1 MTSFENGLETA
12 NLLVLRLK
20 DMRSNRK
27 PNLLK
32 LFIFSSVCGV
42 AIYSLVGFT
51 KASTPEAQA
60 EKQLQSQIEQRSQIA
75 KALNDKIKN
84 NELPSKMDV
93 QWDGHDEQ
101 FAVNYTIDSSLQ
113 QEADRLLKSYKPDYG
128 AIFMIDATTGE
139 VLAMSSF
146 QRDNPTGNNLN
157 LQATFPAASVFKV
170 VTATAAVDK
179 AGVEPSHKIHYNGGA
194 YTLYKKNVLSDR
206 VTRWTNVI
214 SLKDAF
220 ARSINTAFGRLS
232 IENLHPEDLNE
243 YSNRFMFNQEIAA
256 DFPVDMG
263 VAYIPPGKGF
273 EMAEAASGY
282 NKMNRMSPVQ
292 GAMIA
297 ASVANDGKVVV
308 PYIVNSMQ
316 DKEGKTVYQGQTMNK
331 GQTMSKESAAK
342 VRELM
347 EQTVI
352 AGTSRRS
359 FRPITKDR
367 KFKEIEMGGK
377 TGHLTGD
384 NPKGR
389 VDWFVGYALEE
400 NRKIAVAA
408 ITVNKKFWTV
418 KSAHLG
424 QSMFKKYF
432 APVIAAQQA
441 KRSITSVEN

>member
-1 MTSFENGLETA
+1 
-12 NLLVLRLK
+12 
-20 DMRSNRK
+20 MRIKSNYK
-27 PNLLK
+27 LLK
-32 LFIFSSVCGV
+32 FFAFSGACLFGL
-42 AIYSLVGFT
+42 YSLMGFT
-51 KASTPEAQA
+51 SSESQEAHAHKKIQT
-60 EKQLQSQIEQRSQIA
+60 QLDQRLMIA
-75 KALNDKIKN
+75 KAVAPQVRANQFPEQVGLAM
-84 NELPSKMDV
+84 E
-93 QWDGHDEQ
+93 GDE
-101 FAVNYTIDSSLQ
+101 ASPMRVEYTLDENLQ
-113 QEADRLLKSYKPDYG
+113 KEADKLLKAYKPDYG

-146 QRDNPTGNNLN
+146 QRDDPQAPNLN

-179 AGVEPSHKIHYNGGA
+179 AGVTPEHKIRYNGGA
-194 YTLYKKNVLSDR
+194 YTLYKKNVLSDK

-214 SLKDAF
+214 TLKDAF

-243 YSNRFMFNQEIAA
+243 YANRFMFNQEIPA

-282 NKMNRMSPVQ
+282 NKTNRMSPVQ

-297 ASVANDGKVVV
+297 ASVANDGQVVI
-308 PYIVNSMQ
+308 PYLISSITNS
-316 DKEGKTVYQGQTMNK
+316 KGEKIYEGSTLTNGTI
-331 GQTMSKESAAK
+331 MSKESAAQ

-347 EQTVI
+347 EQTVTS
-352 AGTSRRS
+352 GTSRRS
-359 FRPITKDR
+359 FRPIVKDR
-367 KFKEIEMGGK
+367 KFREIEMGGK

-384 NPKGR
+384 NPRGR
-389 VDWFVGYALEE
+389 VDWFVGYALDQE
-400 NRKIAVAA
+400 RKIAVAA

-424 QSMFKKYF
+424 QSMFRKYF
-432 APVIAAQQA
+432 GPVVSNQQ
-441 KRSITSVEN
+441 KGRVITSAQ

>member
-1 MTSFENGLETA
+1 M
-12 NLLVLRLK
+12 
-20 DMRSNRK
+20 
-27 PNLLK
+27 
-32 LFIFSSVCGV
+32 
-42 AIYSLVGFT
+42 GFT
-51 KASTPEAQA
+51 TSEDQEAQVH
-60 EKQLQSQIEQRSQIA
+60 KKIQSQLERRTQIA
-75 KALNDKIKN
+75 KLAGEKFRQNQFPETLDA
-84 NELPSKMDV
+84 E
-93 QWDGHDEQ
+93 WDGEQ
-101 FAVNYTIDSSLQ
+101 LSLTLNYTIDQSLQ
-113 QEADRLLKSYKPDYG
+113 KEADRLLKSYKPDYG

-146 QRDNPTGNNLN
+146 QRDNPQAANLN

-179 AGVEPSHKIHYNGGA
+179 AGVTPEHKIRYNGGA
-194 YTLYKKNVLSDR
+194 YTLYKKNVLSDK

-214 SLKDAF
+214 TLKDAF

-243 YSNRFMFNQEIAA
+243 YANRFMFNQEIPA

-273 EMAEAASGY
+273 ELAEVASGY
-282 NKMNRMSPVQ
+282 NKTNRMSPVQ

-297 ASVANDGKVVV
+297 ASVANDGQVVV
-308 PYIVNSMQ
+308 PYLVSSMMN
-316 DKEGKTVYQGQTMNK
+316 DKGEKVYEGGTLTNGTIM
-331 GQTMSKESAAK
+331 TKESAAK

-347 EQTVI
+347 ERTVT

-359 FRPITKDR
+359 FRPIIRDR
-367 KFKEIEMGGK
+367 KFREIEMGGK

-384 NPKGR
+384 NPRGR
-389 VDWFVGYALEE
+389 VDWFVGYALDEE
-400 NRKIAVAA
+400 RKIAVAA

-424 QSMFKKYF
+424 QSMFRKYF
-432 APVIAAQQA
+432 GPVVSNQQNGRVISSA
-441 KRSITSVEN
+441 K

>member
-1 MTSFENGLETA
+1 
-12 NLLVLRLK
+12 
-20 DMRSNRK
+20 MRSKRK
-27 PNLLK
+27 PNFLK
-32 LFIFSSVCGV
+32 LFIFSGVCGI
-42 AIYSLVGFT
+42 ALYSLMGFT
-51 KASTPEAQA
+51 ASSTPETA
-60 EKQLQSQIEQRSQIA
+60 EQKEIKSQTEQRAVVA
-75 KALNDKIKN
+75 KSLATQVRN
-84 NELPSKMDV
+84 NELPTSLA
-93 QWDGHDEQ
+93 QWNGQDKKVS
-101 FAVNYTIDSSLQ
+101 VNYTIDTSLQ

-128 AIFMIDATTGE
+128 AIFMIDASTGE

-146 QRDNPTGNNLN
+146 QRDNPTGGNLN

-179 AGVEPSHKIHYNGGA
+179 AGVNPEHKIRYNGGA

-243 YSNRFMFNQEIAA
+243 YSNRYMFNQEIPS

-282 NKMNRMSPVQ
+282 NKTNRMSPVQ

-297 ASVANDGKVVV
+297 ASVANDGKIVV
-308 PYIVNSMQ
+308 PYLVSSVKDESGEIL
-316 DKEGKTVYQGQTMNK
+316 YQGHTMEK
-331 GQTMSKESAAK
+331 GATMSKESAAK

-347 EQTVI
+347 EQTVL

-359 FRPITKDR
+359 FRPMLKDR
-367 KFKEIEMGGK
+367 KFREIEMGGK

-400 NRKIAVAA
+400 DRKIAVAA

-424 QSMFKKYF
+424 QSMFRKYF
-432 APVIAAQQA
+432 GTMLTEHKHGKARNVSSAD
-441 KRSITSVEN
+441 

>member
-1 MTSFENGLETA
+1 MHA
-12 NLLVLRLK
+12 K
-20 DMRSNRK
+20 RK
-27 PNLLK
+27 PNFLK
-32 LFIFSSVCGV
+32 LFVFSGVCGI
-42 AIYSLVGFT
+42 ALYSLMGFT
-51 KASTPEAQA
+51 ASSTPESSEQ
-60 EKQLQSQIEQRSQIA
+60 KQLQSQIEQRSVIA
-75 KALNDKIKN
+75 KALSDKVRN
-84 NELPSKMDV
+84 NQLPTKLPM
-93 QWDGHDEQ
+93 QWEGQDKTLS
-101 FAVNYTIDSSLQ
+101 VNYTIDSNLQ
-113 QEADRLLKSYKPDYG
+113 AEADRLLKSYKPDYG

-146 QRDNPTGNNLN
+146 QRDNPEGSNLN

-179 AGVEPSHKIHYNGGA
+179 AGVNPEHKIHYNGGA

-243 YSNRFMFNQEIAA
+243 YSNRYMFNQEIPA

-282 NKMNRMSPVQ
+282 NKTNRMSPVQ

-308 PYIVNSMQ
+308 PYLVNSLQ
-316 DKEGKTVYQGQTMNK
+316 DETGKAVYQGHTMNK
-331 GQTMSKESAAK
+331 GLTMSKESAVK

-367 KFKEIEMGGK
+367 KFREIEMGGK

-424 QSMFKKYF
+424 QSMFRKYF
-432 APVIAAQQA
+432 GPVLAAQHQNQ
-441 KRSITSVEN
+441 KRTVTSLDN